1 MSATTTAT
9 GWGGFAACQARL
21 NAKAQAWAGFAACND
36 RLLVAHEAGNAFYR
50 AIQKVLGHLVCRP
63 NVGGQFIQA
72 LKKERRLAGGE
83 RIDNGSGHDALRH
96 GGRFTKTGDVV
107 QGGRGIRR
115 RANEGQ

>member
-9 GWGGFAACQARL
+9 GRGGFAACQARL

-72 LKKERRLAGGE
+72 LKKDRSYIQPPDHRGGIGGE
-83 RIDNGSGHDALRH
+83 GVFPLGAV
-96 GGRFTKTGDVV
+96 F
-107 QGGRGIRR
+107 
-115 RANEGQ
+115 